1 MKQLAMLS
9 IIAGAFV
16 ATSSLQAA
24 ETAYPKTKISMET
37 AVKAALKEKNGDIV
51 KVEFKLEG
59 KIPVYEFDIET
70 PDGKAWD
77 VEINALT
84 GKVKEVE
91 QEVKNADDPLFK
103 AKAKIS
109 EADAKK
115 TALEAYPG
123 EVTETEYEIEADG
136 SATYEFD
143 IKTKDGAEI
152 KVEVDAATGK
162 ISEHHQEFYQIGKE

>member
-59 KIPVYEFDIET
+59 KTPVYEFDIET

-162 ISEHHQEFYQIGKE
+162 FSEHHQEFYQIGKE